1 MWTHSDVAVLL
12 KAGQTAYLLQQ
23 EEFAEPQPGIAAML
37 DRWEK
42 RRPSR
47 TSSMSQG
54 PNGWDHSGSVCAS
67 SSRSSGRRRGWSDD
81 RGGRQWRIGSR
92 SKRFEP
98 FSL

>member
-12 KAGQTAYLLQQ
+12 KAVQTAYLLQQ
-23 EEFAEPQPGIAAML
+23 EEFAEPQPGIAAMR

-42 RRPSR
+42 AVEDFIHEPGSERV
-47 TSSMSQG
+47 
-54 PNGWDHSGSVCAS
+54 DHSGSVCAS
-67 SSRSSGRRRGWSDD
+67 SSRSAGRRRGWSDD